1 MTALCRR
8 TVSGRRQRV
17 EDDWEGG
24 GGYYVTRY
32 RGDFTRVCKSRPVSS
47 YVGSP
52 AAARTKG
59 SPAFEKREWKKR
71 KEKGEKDRH
80 TLDRP
85 ALTVRNYDFSQWKFK
100 MFCHRVFVSS
110 CYDQSDLIIMCSF
123 VCASDCGP
131 VLYDSYV
138 LSY

>member
-1 MTALCRR
+1 MI
-8 TVSGRRQRV
+8 GRG
-17 EDDWEGG
+17 EG

-32 RGDFTRVCKSRPVSS
+32 RGDFTRVCKSRPVSELCRLS
-47 YVGSP
+47 CRGQNERIP
-52 AAARTKG
+52 GFRG
-59 SPAFEKREWKKR
+59 KRMEEKKR
-71 KEKGEKDRH
+71 KREKDRH